1 MCAQFHWNPE
11 TYLEEIRAEVPRY
24 DELQRAAVDA
34 IPFAPDR
41 VLELGMGTG
50 ETTRVLLEAYPD
62 AWVIGLDSSPDMVY
76 RLREEYDDVQL
87 ARMEDPLPDGPWDLV
102 ISVLSVHHLK
112 DDAKRTLFRRVR
124 EQSRALVIGDV
135 VKADRAG
142 DPDRAGL
149 RLPRHS
155 RSARR
160 VVRRRDHLD
169 RRRPGRRPSHLRQG
183 GWMTHHNPERPGPP
197 PSADEGV
204 VLYEKRDRIA
214 YVTINRPE
222 ARNAVSPE
230 VHRAMIAAWADFAED
245 DSVDVAILTG
255 AGEAF
260 CAGADLKEYIPPII
274 AEGNIADIREIAELG
289 LNGFTRGQHRIYKP
303 IIGAINGWALA
314 GGLETALACD
324 IRIASDRAMF
334 GSFEARRGFHHGDG
348 GIVRLVNTCGTG
360 IALEMLLTA
369 EPIDAQRALQCNLVS
384 RVVPHERLMEE
395 AESVAHQILRN
406 SQRAVRSAKQ
416 TILDTVGKTI
426 DEQLRNEAWN
436 AYSCADPK
444 ETSELLG
451 RFYEKTDAGRAGSHE
466 TGL

>member
-1 MCAQFHWNPE
+1 M
-11 TYLEEIRAEVPRY
+11 
-24 DELQRAAVDA
+24 
-34 IPFAPDR
+34 
-41 VLELGMGTG
+41 
-50 ETTRVLLEAYPD
+50 
-62 AWVIGLDSSPDMVY
+62 
-76 RLREEYDDVQL
+76 
-87 ARMEDPLPDGPWDLV
+87 
-102 ISVLSVHHLK
+102 
-112 DDAKRTLFRRVR
+112 
-124 EQSRALVIGDV
+124 
-135 VKADRAG
+135 
-142 DPDRAGL
+142 
-149 RLPRHS
+149 
-155 RSARR
+155 
-160 VVRRRDHLD
+160 
-169 RRRPGRRPSHLRQG
+169 
-183 GWMTHHNPERPGPP
+183 HHNPERPGPP

-204 VLYEKRDRIA
+204 VLYDKRDRIA

-255 AGEAF
+255 AGDAF
-260 CAGADLKEYIPPII
+260 CSGADLKEYIPPII
-274 AEGNIADIREIAELG
+274 ADSNTTDIREIAELG
-289 LNGFTRGQHRIYKP
+289 LNGFTRGMHRIYKP

-369 EPIDAQRALQCNLVS
+369 EAIDAQRALQCNLVS
-384 RVVPHERLMEE
+384 RVVPHDRLMEE
-395 AESVAHQILRN
+395 AETVAKQILRN

-416 TILDTVGKTI
+416 TILDTVGKPL

-436 AYSCADPK
+436 AYSSADPE
-444 ETSELLG
+444 ETLALLG
-451 RFYEKTDAGRAGSHE
+451 RFYEKTDAGRAGAHE